1 MRMIFGVL
9 SLLIVGVLV
18 GVLTKTQ
25 HGVLVRTLPS
35 AGTPASSPSQ
45 RTTPQEQVQQLQN
58 QISKSVEGALLK
70 ARPEAENK

>member
-9 SLLIVGVLV
+9 SLLIVVALV
-18 GVLTKTQ
+18 GALTKRQYGALASTA
-25 HGVLVRTLPS
+25 PS
-35 AGTPASSPSQ
+35 TGTPASGFSP

-58 QISKSVEGALLK
+58 QISKSVEDALLQ